1 MPGEDTRTVSGVNVG
16 RLWEQAA
23 ALSEELLAVLSL
35 WNQGKIKPRIDG
47 SYPFTEAAAA
57 HRRLLQRQNVGK
69 ILLTP

>member
-1 MPGEDTRTVSGVNVG
+1 MRAIWITRPG
-16 RLWEQAA
+16 
-23 ALSEELLAVLSL
+23 LSEELLTVLSL

-57 HRRLLQRQNVGK
+57 HRRPLRRQNVGK